1 MKTKLT
7 VNHGSTKKN
16 KRTMS
21 GGKGIISTYTRRFKD
36 RYKKFIGISD
46 TDDTKK
52 IKKLEAWG
60 GLTGIYKFLE
70 VDKKTFKNTTG
81 DELSALEKMKENIE
95 NTPNSSNKDGYI
107 RAIQCLEEGGDK
119 ILLNNGCVSYDV
131 FVNGGDAVAGVD
143 TDAAVTSDVVEGDS
157 GTNNTDAVTS
167 SNETQEGSPGDE
179 TGSKEEDE
187 ELTVEPEQPQRG
199 PYDPTS
205 GDNPDDA
212 GDDAGDAE
220 ASEASG
226 ANAKADDT
234 GDNTGDAG
242 ANVEASRDNAGDT
255 EVADAPATVPGS
267 TETGTGSGSGS
278 GNENETESP
287 QTDAT
292 STGSDEQHGGGSKR
306 RPKSSRRVKFSK
318 SKKSRTTR
326 RIVRKH
332 RR

>member
-1 MKTKLT
+1 MKTKRT
-7 VNHGSTKKN
+7 VTHNSTKKN

-60 GLTGIYKFLE
+60 SLTGIYKFLE

-81 DELSALEKMKENIE
+81 DKLSALKKMKENIE

-107 RAIQCLEEGGDK
+107 RAIECLKEGDDK
-119 ILLNNGCVSYDV
+119 ILLNNRCVSYDV
-131 FVNGGDAVAGVD
+131 FVNGSNAVADVD
-143 TDAAVTSDVVEGDS
+143 TGAAVTSDVVEGDS

-167 SNETQEGSPGDE
+167 SNETQEGSPG
-179 TGSKEEDE
+179 EDE
-187 ELTVEPEQPQRG
+187 PVQNQNG
-199 PYDPTS
+199 PYDPTP
-205 GDNPDDA
+205 GDTET
-212 GDDAGDAE
+212 DDAGDAGESGANVE
-220 ASEASG
+220 ADDTGDNTEADDTGANAGESG

-234 GDNTGDAG
+234 GANAGDAG

-255 EVADAPATVPGS
+255 EVADAVLGS
-267 TETGTGSGSGS
+267 TGTG
-278 GNENETESP
+278 TASP
-287 QTDAT
+287 
-292 STGSDEQHGGGSKR
+292 STVSDSIEKQGGGGSKR

>member
-36 RYKKFIGISD
+36 LYKKFIGISD

-60 GLTGIYKFLE
+60 SLTGIYKFLE

-81 DELSALEKMKENIE
+81 DKLSALKKMKENIE
-95 NTPNSSNKDGYI
+95 NTTNLSNKDGYI

-157 GTNNTDAVTS
+157 GTNNTVAVTS
-167 SNETQEGSPGDE
+167 SNETQEGSPG
-179 TGSKEEDE
+179 EDE
-187 ELTVEPEQPQRG
+187 PVQNQNG
-199 PYDPTS
+199 PYDPTPGDVEASGATAVADDVES
-205 GDNPDDA
+205 GDNA
-212 GDDAGDAE
+212 
-220 ASEASG
+220 G

-234 GDNTGDAG
+234 GANAGDAG
-242 ANVEASRDNAGDT
+242 VNTGDT
-255 EVADAPATVPGS
+255 EVADAPAAVPVT
-267 TETGTGSGSGS
+267 TETGTGSGSG
-278 GNENETESP
+278 NETDSS
-287 QTDAT
+287 QTGTT
-292 STGSDEQHGGGSKR
+292 STTGSDEQGGGGSKR

-326 RIVRKH
+326 RLMRKH
-332 RR
+332 RK

>member
-1 MKTKLT
+1 MKTKRT

-36 RYKKFIGISD
+36 RYKKFISISD

-60 GLTGIYKFLE
+60 SLTGIYKFLE

-81 DELSALEKMKENIE
+81 NELSALKKMKENIQ
-95 NTPNSSNKDGYI
+95 NTTNSSNKDGYI
-107 RAIQCLEEGGDK
+107 RAIECLDKGGDK
-119 ILLNNGCVSYDV
+119 ILLNNGCVSYDF

-143 TDAAVTSDVVEGDS
+143 TDAAAPDMVQGD
-157 GTNNTDAVTS
+157 TDTTTAVTS
-167 SNETQEGSPGDE
+167 SNKTQEGSPG
-179 TGSKEEDE
+179 EDE
-187 ELTVEPEQPQRG
+187 PVQNQRG
-199 PYDPTS
+199 PYDPTP

-212 GDDAGDAE
+212 GDAQADDAE
-220 ASEASG
+220 ASEASE
-226 ANAKADDT
+226 AS
-234 GDNTGDAG
+234 GDNTEASGDAEDDAG
-242 ANVEASRDNAGDT
+242 ATAE
-255 EVADAPATVPGS
+255 APAAVPVT
-267 TETGTGSGSGS
+267 TETGTGSGSG
-278 GNENETESP
+278 NETESP
-287 QTDAT
+287 QTASP
-292 STGSDEQHGGGSKR
+292 STVSDSIEEQGGGGSKR

-326 RIVRKH
+326 RLMRKH